1 MAGAEVHL
9 AKAHHADEGE
19 ARVAE
24 FEEGVRRG
32 IEQYKTGQVKTF
44 DDKTKF
50 LDHLRNL

>member
-1 MAGAEVHL
+1 MVSVKVHPT
-9 AKAHHADEGE
+9 KANYVDKDD

-24 FEEGVRRG
+24 FEEGLKRG

-44 DDKTKF
+44 TNKKEF